1 VDISPDSGERAVT
14 KTIAYTALHYGAD
27 YLAWAIRSII
37 DYVDEYWVLFSPV
50 GSHGHSTSAVNP
62 DHAADLFEIA
72 QQAAGDK
79 LRWYSASPYQW
90 KTEGE
95 QREYIHTLVPDADV
109 ILVLDADEI
118 WSDGLAVEAIEFAQT
133 TQVKTIRLPF
143 IHLWRSFRRG
153 FAHDPAYPTRV
164 IVPKNAD
171 GDALLSTDK
180 RIWHFGYAQ
189 RSEIVEYKIGT
200 HGHRGEWRKD
210 CDWLNDV
217 FLANRQFDC
226 HPVGSDFWNC
236 EDIDQSQLPT
246 VLTDHP
252 YRKLDIIP

>member
-118 WSDGLAVEAIEFAQT
+118 WSDGLAEFAIDAT
-133 TQVKTIRLPF
+133 TSAGYRDWRLPM
-143 IHLWRSFRRG
+143 IHYWRSFHC
-153 FAHDPAYPTRV
+153 AILHDPAYPVRV
-164 IVPKNAD
+164 ICPKRER
-171 GDALLSTDK
+171 GDSVYLEATQY
-180 RIWHFGYAQ
+180 INHMGYAQ
-189 RSEIVEYKIGT
+189 RSEIVKYKLET
-200 HGHRGEWRKD
+200 HGHKNELRR
-210 CDWLNDV
+210 DWYETRWLPN
-217 FLANRQFDC
+217 AQADC
-226 HPVGSDFWNC
+226 HPVGSEYWNP
-236 EDIDQSQLPT
+236 ET
-246 VLTDHP
+246 VNPLDYMPAWMAEHP
-252 YRKLDIIP
+252 YFDMEVIP